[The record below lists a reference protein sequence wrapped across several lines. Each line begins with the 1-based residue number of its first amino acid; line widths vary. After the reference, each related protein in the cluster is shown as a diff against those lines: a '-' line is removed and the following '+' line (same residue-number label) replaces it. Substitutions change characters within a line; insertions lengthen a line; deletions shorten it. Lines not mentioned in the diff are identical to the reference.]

1 MEDKRNCRSGA
12 AITVIALV
20 ITVLVTGCVNEPPN
34 GTSLASNSS
43 DSPIPPKSAAIGIP
57 VPPLPSKPN
66 YIVVERGRSLNGIAY
81 SHHVSPAGL
90 AAANHLTPPYKLKIG
105 SRLLIPSPGAPPVQQ
120 ANASNTPPPT
130 ALPPPASTPSAQ
142 QEQKNG
148 REPPTAI
155 VTVPPSVASVLMD
168 LRRKRRLPSEKQA
181 LAHAPAEADPVIPP
195 RNPAAAL
202 PLPDEADFQ
211 PRLSPLVR

>member
-90 AAANHLTPPYKLKIG
+90 AAANHLKPPYKLKIG

-142 QEQKNG
+142 QEQ
-148 REPPTAI
+148 RMAAS
-155 VTVPPSVASVLMD
+155 PPSDSDSATLGGVGIDGPLKEAAPPQ
-168 LRRKRRLPSEKQA
+168 RKQA